1 MRSNFLG
8 QMDSQHLLE
17 DRWIKIFDL
26 GEVVSGGLNGITQI
40 PFDWRASTSESIGVG
55 SRRQDHSCI
64 AMWPSVLGR
73 QFDAKVQL
81 ADVSGVKWQAR
92 PGRYATRSLRLLP
105 EP

>member
-1 MRSNFLG
+1 MALKTY
-8 QMDSQHLLE
+8 
-17 DRWIKIFDL
+17 WKIGGPIFFDL
-26 GEVVSGGLNGITQI
+26 GEFVGGSLNGITQI
-40 PFDWRASTSESIGVG
+40 PFDWRASTSESTEAG
-55 SRRQDHSCI
+55 RRQDHSCF

-81 ADVSGVKWQAR
+81 ADVSGVKRQAR